1 MLDRLVPDIQR
12 TAELV
17 EEITAASREQDTG
30 AEQINQALQQLEKV
44 IQQNAST
51 AEEMSSTTEQL
62 AGQSDQLVEAIGFFR
77 TAEVTRDEAPR
88 RPDPRTA
95 TKPAPARRA
104 PDRTAARGA
113 PATPNGARVTKP
125 VSNGHA
131 TARNGS
137 NGNARNG
144 NGNGNGHNGVARD
157 RPNGKPGVTIKLDGT
172 SNLDDEFERF

>member
-1 MLDRLVPDIQR
+1 
-12 TAELV
+12 
-17 EEITAASREQDTG
+17 
-30 AEQINQALQQLEKV
+30 
-44 IQQNAST
+44 
-51 AEEMSSTTEQL
+51 
-62 AGQSDQLVEAIGFFR
+62 
-77 TAEVTRDEAPR
+77 
-88 RPDPRTA
+88 
-95 TKPAPARRA
+95 
-104 PDRTAARGA
+104 
-113 PATPNGARVTKP
+113 